1 MNIELFH
8 NFFHSI
14 SGHVKISEAEWQR
27 HSVTMGI
34 PLPRLTASKNRKLA
48 ITVHREGGATR
59 EEQVAL
65 AKHMAH
71 SVVTA
76 DKYYDK
82 SDQREARHHCL
93 DAIHHTI
100 RVSKKLF
107 DIIISK
113 CIYQYGKVL
122 NAYMSQKSLIC
133 SDHIGRSHKL
143 TYKSVI
149 ATYKV

>member
-1 MNIELFH
+1 
-8 NFFHSI
+8 
-14 SGHVKISEAEWQR
+14 
-27 HSVTMGI
+27 MGI

-93 DAIHHTI
+93 DA
-100 RVSKKLF
+100 VSLGSGMPMVTECLCHSASTNF
-107 DIIISK
+107 DM
-113 CIYQYGKVL
+113 
-122 NAYMSQKSLIC
+122 A
-133 SDHIGRSHKL
+133 
-143 TYKSVI
+143 
-149 ATYKV
+149 

>member
-1 MNIELFH
+1 MSKL
-8 NFFHSI
+8 
-14 SGHVKISEAEWQR
+14 VEAEWQR

-48 ITVHREGGATR
+48 ITIHREGGATW

-107 DIIISK
+107 DIIRSIRQHKQTEVTQPK
-113 CIYQYGKVL
+113 CYIKPAWSRIEIQI
-122 NAYMSQKSLIC
+122 NIDIM
-133 SDHIGRSHKL
+133 
-143 TYKSVI
+143 
-149 ATYKV
+149 